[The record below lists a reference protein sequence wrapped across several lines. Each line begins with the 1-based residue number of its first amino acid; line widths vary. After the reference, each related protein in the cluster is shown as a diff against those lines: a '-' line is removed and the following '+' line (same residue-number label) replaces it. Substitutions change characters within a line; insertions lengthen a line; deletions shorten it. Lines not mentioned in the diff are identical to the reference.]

1 MAVEKSS
8 KSIGCKIMNFETF
21 LLCFFTLIIIQII
34 LLLWAKKIFFSK
46 IKEEIKSQIIKDELT
61 KNYIDTLQK
70 KINNIEYHI

>member
-1 MAVEKSS
+1 
-8 KSIGCKIMNFETF
+8 MNFETF